1 MALDH
6 GSHIL
11 LVMVDERGQVV
22 GTEVSER
29 ASAGG
34 VLDRIRIRPLP
45 SKNPPSLDALS
56 RDEWRVFALCDGIR
70 TTHEISSVLGIPEG
84 MVRLIVES
92 LRARGYLSD
101 VVVEVG

>member
-1 MALDH
+1 MDH
-6 GSHIL
+6 GSHIFV
-11 LVMVDERGQVV
+11 VMVDERGQVV

-29 ASAGG
+29 TGAGG
-34 VLDRIRIRPLP
+34 VLDRIRVRPIP
-45 SKNPPSLDALS
+45 TRNPPTLDALS
-56 RDEWRVFALCDGIR
+56 RDEWRVFALCDGNR
-70 TTHEISSVLGIPEG
+70 TAREISSILGIPEG